1 MSRLVSVIIA
11 AFFMFGSAGCSWLA
25 KYDNESSLSS
35 SPTQSDT
42 SQTQKNKKTIT
53 FALAYTSDDAINP
66 YRAKTSTNLNIS
78 SLIFE
83 GLTKIDNKM
92 MPVPQL
98 ADSVDYPS
106 NTTISS
112 VLRSGAK
119 FSDGSPVKADDVVY
133 SFSLAKASENYKVL
147 LSNVKSA
154 KADGEN
160 TIIFTLHSP
169 DPNSAACLS
178 FPVLKEGSE
187 AAPVGSG
194 MYIFKD
200 GNLPELIVNSNNP
213 TKPLIKIIRLL
224 DVPDGDAMNY
234 ALESGNISY
243 YYNDLASGI
252 IPQTTTASI
261 SVDLNSLVF
270 IGINSSKAELADV
283 NIRLALSHAINR
295 ADICANAFAGRARP
309 ALTPFNPSWGPA
321 SKIKGFNETEKSD
334 TAVAHLMQAGYNN
347 KSNSGKSLNL
357 ELLVG
362 IENSFRVA
370 SAELIK
376 YQFARVGIDLKVTE
390 LSHTDLLKRIKSG
403 KFDLYIGEIRL
414 SANMSLSPIF
424 SRGGNASYGIKTQ
437 GKSAEAY
444 SNYLAGELNM
454 QQFTDVF
461 TEDVPFIP
469 LCWRNG
475 IAAYNRSLS
484 GVTATAFN
492 AYYGIE
498 NWTYS

>member
-1 MSRLVSVIIA
+1 
-11 AFFMFGSAGCSWLA
+11 
-25 KYDNESSLSS
+25 
-35 SPTQSDT
+35 
-42 SQTQKNKKTIT
+42 
-53 FALAYTSDDAINP
+53 
-66 YRAKTSTNLNIS
+66 
-78 SLIFE
+78 
-83 GLTKIDNKM
+83 
-92 MPVPQL
+92 
-98 ADSVDYPS
+98 
-106 NTTISS
+106 
-112 VLRSGAK
+112 
-119 FSDGSPVKADDVVY
+119 
-133 SFSLAKASENYKVL
+133 
-147 LSNVKSA
+147 
-154 KADGEN
+154 
-160 TIIFTLHSP
+160 
-169 DPNSAACLS
+169 
-178 FPVLKEGSE
+178 
-187 AAPVGSG
+187 
-194 MYIFKD
+194 
-200 GNLPELIVNSNNP
+200 
-213 TKPLIKIIRLL
+213 
-224 DVPDGDAMNY
+224 
-234 ALESGNISY
+234 
-243 YYNDLASGI
+243 
-252 IPQTTTASI
+252 
-261 SVDLNSLVF
+261 
-270 IGINSSKAELADV
+270 
-283 NIRLALSHAINR
+283 
-295 ADICANAFAGRARP
+295 
-309 ALTPFNPSWGPA
+309 
-321 SKIKGFNETEKSD
+321 
-334 TAVAHLMQAGYNN
+334 
-347 KSNSGKSLNL
+347 LNL